1 MKAPTT
7 KQLKMEPIFVCLL
20 VLLFGYLVDECAVRL
35 SFAAEADFRAYLKQ
49 HEIVYRRP
57 PRGGHDGM
65 PIGNRVMGGMVYSD
79 GGDYKI
85 LLAKDDLWDHR
96 TLDYE
101 ITHHGLTHARVLEKL
116 AEGEVDSLTKI
127 PRNRFAEFW
136 GDRPLQRA
144 PGWMPYPAPKVAS
157 WITVRTRDRQFIE
170 QRLRLANAT
179 VQTQF
184 DKLQLEA
191 HIPAVN
197 ADNVLVLRIEPDGR
211 QDLEIE
217 IARPT
222 DPILETS
229 PAFSIL
235 EDRLQLRYE
244 FPDGF
249 SYAMAFR
256 ILGTEADA
264 SLHPDGESATLKCSS
279 EQPVTL
285 LASISTSR
293 DGLSPMAEALRQVQ
307 EFDAAQAEKRHL
319 AYWNSFWSKSR
330 VQLADKFIENLWYF
344 GLYQAGASFSPRYS
358 GGLAGPYFVT
368 EPSPWQNDLHEVNEA
383 MKFYAVYAANHPE
396 LAEGYIE
403 TYWRMIPRVRE
414 NTKRFYGFDGVRFPH
429 ATAYTGD
436 EREAQPTAVKFQYMQ
451 SGPGLVANV
460 AWQHYL
466 FTRDDELLRT
476 RLYPIIRGAAESYAN
491 YVQRGD
497 DGSYHIYPTFSPEQ
511 LPSVWC
517 RDATM
522 DLAAVRDCLTAA
534 VEASR
539 VLGVDVDRRTR
550 WREILDKLAPYPR
563 DDKGILEFPGDRRDY
578 VYGHPSISNCIH
590 PFNQYDPEDPVYR
603 DLIRQTQDRLGLYDL
618 ATFNKAHLA
627 TQAAWMGMGQLAW
640 DLLYDTGV
648 CQYLKTSGFFAVRS
662 VMTGNE
668 QLKTNLEKSGNA
680 YLFQDP
686 GMALVMTIN
695 EMLMQ
700 SHRGSIRVFP
710 AVPDDFVAGFDGL
723 RAREGFLVSARRTAE
738 GVHWVEIVAERADV
752 VRIGNPWPGES
763 VELSLN
769 EKNLRTVQGDQ
780 VIEISMA
787 AGERLTLVPTGQAV
801 TANAWPPTESTGPRR
816 TIRTLREGLP
826 PGVRNDPIRPRT
838 KVSERC
844 ELWLGTPG
852 TEHRILNKE

>member
-1 MKAPTT
+1 MLGQMLFFRHA
-7 KQLKMEPIFVCLL
+7 IL
-20 VLLFGYLVDECAVRL
+20 VVASLGALGFEAAL
-35 SFAAEADFRAYLKQ
+35 STAEADFQAYLNQ

-65 PIGNRVMGGMVYSD
+65 PIGNRVMAGMVYSE

-101 ITHHGLTHARVLEKL
+101 IAHHGLTHARVLEKL
-116 AEGEVDSLTKI
+116 EAGEADSLTTI

-136 GDRPLQRA
+136 SERPVQRA

-157 WITVRTRDRQFIE
+157 WITVRTRDQQFIE
-170 QRLRLANAT
+170 QRLRLSNAT

-184 DKLQLEA
+184 DKLRLRA
-191 HIPAVN
+191 HIPVGS
-197 ADNVLVLRIEPDGR
+197 DKNVLVLRIEPDGR

-217 IARPT
+217 IARPA

-229 PAFSIL
+229 PVFSIQ
-235 EDRLQLRYE
+235 DGRLQLRYE

-256 ILGTEADA
+256 IADA
-264 SLHPDGESATLKCSS
+264 TPSITLAGESATLKCTGAK
-279 EQPVTL
+279 PVTL

-293 DGLSPMAEALRQVQ
+293 DGPNPTADAVHQLQ
-307 EFDAAQAEKRHL
+307 EFDPVDARTRHDS
-319 AYWNSFWSKSR
+319 YWKDFWSKSR
-330 VQLADKFIENLWYF
+330 IQLGDKFIENLWYF

-396 LAEGYIE
+396 LAEGYVE
-403 TYWRMIPRVRE
+403 THWRMIPRVRE

-436 EREAQPTAVKFQYMQ
+436 EREAQPTAFKFQYMQ

-460 AWQHYL
+460 AWQHYR
-466 FTRDDELLRT
+466 FARDDELLRS
-476 RLYPIIRGAAESYAN
+476 RLYPIIRGAAEFYAN

-497 DGSYHIYPTFSPEQ
+497 GGSYHIYPTFSPEQ

-534 VEASR
+534 LETSR
-539 VLGVDVDRRTR
+539 VLGVDEDRQAK
-550 WREILDKLAPYPR
+550 WQEILDKLAPYPR
-563 DDKGILEFPGDRRDY
+563 DERGILEFPGDRRDY
-578 VYGHPSISNCIH
+578 LYGHPSISTCIH
-590 PFNQYDPEDPVYR
+590 PFNQYDPRDSVYR
-603 DLIRQTQDRLGLYDL
+603 DLILQTQDRLGLYDL

-662 VMTGNE
+662 VVSGND

-680 YLFQDP
+680 YLFHDP
-686 GMALVMTIN
+686 GMALMMTVN

-710 AVPDDFVAGFDGL
+710 AVPDSFVAGFDGL
-723 RAREGFLVSARRTAE
+723 RARDGFLVSARRTAE
-738 GVHWVEIVAERADV
+738 GVQWIEIVAERADV
-752 VRIGNPWPGES
+752 VRIDNPWPGEAAQ
-763 VELSLN
+763 LSLN
-769 EKNLRTVQGDQ
+769 GKIQRTVQDEQ
-780 VIEISMA
+780 AIDVPMA
-787 AGERLTLVPTGQAV
+787 AGQRLTLVPAGQTV
-801 TANAWPPTESTGPRR
+801 TANVWPPTESTGPRR

-826 PGVRNDPIRPRT
+826 PGVRNDPIRPRS
-838 KVSERC
+838 KVAERC

>member
-1 MKAPTT
+1 MKA
-7 KQLKMEPIFVCLL
+7 ILL
-20 VLLFGYLVDECAVRL
+20 LAVLCAVL
-35 SFAAEADFRAYLKQ
+35 TSTVSANPDCWLDSQIVEVDPGFRAYLNQ
-49 HEIVYRRP
+49 HDIVYQRL

-101 ITHHGLTHARVLEKL
+101 LTHHGLTHARVLKKL

-136 GDRPLQRA
+136 GERPVQRA

-157 WITVRTRDRQFIE
+157 WIMVRTRNRLFIE
-170 QRLRLANAT
+170 QRLRLADGT

-184 DKLQLEA
+184 DKLRLEA
-191 HIPAVN
+191 HIPAGS
-197 ADNVLVLRIEPDGR
+197 DKNVLVLRIEPDGQ
-211 QDLEIE
+211 QDFEIE

-222 DPILETS
+222 DPILERS
-229 PAFSIL
+229 PVFSIQ
-235 EDRLQLRYE
+235 DGRLQLRYE

-249 SYAMAFR
+249 SYSMAFR
-256 ILGTEADA
+256 MADA
-264 SLHPDGESATLKCSS
+264 TPSITLAGESATLKCSS
-279 EQPVTL
+279 MKPITL

-293 DGLSPMAEALRQVQ
+293 DDPSPMADALRQVQ
-307 EFDAAQAEKRHL
+307 EFDAAQAERRHL
-319 AYWNSFWSKSR
+319 VYWNSFWSKSR
-330 VQLADKFIENLWYF
+330 VQLEDKLIENLWYF
-344 GLYQAGASFSPRYS
+344 GLYQAGAGFSPRYS

-383 MKFYAVYAANHPE
+383 MKFCAVYAANHPE

-414 NTKRFYGFDGVRFPH
+414 NTKRFYGFNGVRFPH

-436 EREAQPTAVKFQYMQ
+436 EREAQPTAFKFQYMQ
-451 SGPGLVANV
+451 SGPGLAANV

-466 FTRDDELLRT
+466 FTRDCQLLRS
-476 RLYPIIRGAAESYAN
+476 RLYPMIRGAAEFYAN
-491 YVQRGD
+491 YVQRD
-497 DGSYHIYPTFSPEQ
+497 NDGSYHIYPTFSPEQ

-522 DLAAVRDCLTAA
+522 DLAAVRDCLTA
-534 VEASR
+534 VLETSR
-539 VLGVDVDRRTR
+539 VLGVDEDQRAK
-550 WREILDKLAPYPR
+550 WQDILEKLAPYPR
-563 DDKGILEFPGDRRDY
+563 DEKGILEFPKDRRDY
-578 VYGHPSISNCIH
+578 LYGHPSITNCIH
-590 PFNQYDPEDPVYR
+590 PFNQYDVEDPVYH
-603 DLIRQTQDRLGLYDL
+603 DLILQTQDRLGLYDL

-627 TQAAWMGMGQLAW
+627 TQAAWMGIGQLAW

-662 VMTGNE
+662 VMSGND
-668 QLKTNLEKSGNA
+668 QLKTNLERSSNA

-686 GMALVMTIN
+686 GMALVMTID

-700 SHRGSIRVFP
+700 SHRGSICVFP
-710 AVPDDFVAGFDGL
+710 AVPDNFVAGFDGL
-723 RAREGFLVSARRTAE
+723 RARDGLLVSAQRTAE
-738 GVHWVEIVAERADV
+738 GVQWVEIIAERANV
-752 VRIGNPWPGES
+752 VRIDNPWPGES
-763 VELSLN
+763 VQLSLSGK
-769 EKNLRTVQGDQ
+769 EPRAIQGDP
-780 VIEISMA
+780 VIELSMA
-787 AGERLTLVPTGQAV
+787 AGQRLALVPAGKTV
-801 TANAWPPTESTGPRR
+801 TANAWPPTESIGPRR

-826 PGVRNDPIRPRT
+826 PGVRSDPIRPRT

-844 ELWLGTPG
+844 ELWLGTPR
-852 TEHRILNKE
+852 EEYRIRNKK